1 MGLSAAIRSR
11 QRINWS
17 PIPHRFK
24 NDFDLSA
31 MGGDNCPKKAKRLS
45 NELEIL
51 QRGGAI
57 TESVRG
63 PPDWKSLIRKH
74 REVLNISLDP
84 PRTKRILLNTKNFV
98 NASFRPTPEN
108 ALKPFAKRRTSAKT
122 KVKTSLPTKKS

>member
-31 MGGDNCPKKAKRLS
+31 MGGDNCPKKAKCLS
-45 NELEIL
+45 DELETL
-51 QRGGAI
+51 QREGAI

-84 PRTKRILLNTKNFV
+84 PRTKRILLKTKNFV
-98 NASFRPTPEN
+98 TASLRPPPRHDFTLFLKRTPS
-108 ALKPFAKRRTSAKT
+108 TQT
-122 KVKTSLPTKKS
+122 K

>member
-84 PRTKRILLNTKNFV
+84 PRTKRILLKTKNFS
-98 NASFRPTPEN
+98 NAPFGLPPGITLKLFR
-108 ALKPFAKRRTSAKT
+108 KKHIWAK
-122 KVKTSLPTKKS
+122 